1 MSRGRLPVFIQM
13 GFAGHRDSLPRL
25 SRRSVQWCESSPVF
39 LSNKVRGGME
49 PAFGF
54 SRMHFMMPQKPIPP
68 LPRCASRIREA
79 DQLTPYRR
87 MAGILCRD
95 RTGNAV
101 RCISHRSVLHQSS
114 QRGASA
120 IAVQC
125 IFKESLAPI
134 SAHTI
139 FPKQGG
145 RCQERTKAQK
155 STSKPAIKVALGMG
169 KPAFIS

>member
-1 MSRGRLPVFIQM
+1 MV
-13 GFAGHRDSLPRL
+13 
-25 SRRSVQWCESSPVF
+25 
-39 LSNKVRGGME
+39 
-49 PAFGF
+49 
-54 SRMHFMMPQKPIPP
+54 
-68 LPRCASRIREA
+68 
-79 DQLTPYRR
+79 PYRR
-87 MAGILCRD
+87 MAGMQC
-95 RTGNAV
+95 GGGKENAV

-125 IFKESLAPI
+125 IFEGSLAPI

-145 RCQERTKAQK
+145 CCQERPKAQK

>member
-1 MSRGRLPVFIQM
+1 MV
-13 GFAGHRDSLPRL
+13 
-25 SRRSVQWCESSPVF
+25 
-39 LSNKVRGGME
+39 
-49 PAFGF
+49 
-54 SRMHFMMPQKPIPP
+54 
-68 LPRCASRIREA
+68 
-79 DQLTPYRR
+79 PYRR
-87 MAGILCRD
+87 MAGMQCRG

-101 RCISHRSVLHQSS
+101 RCIGHHSVLHQSS
-114 QRGASA
+114 QYGAST

-125 IFKESLAPI
+125 VFKESLAPI

-145 RCQERTKAQK
+145 RCQERSKAQN